1 MGAATAASGHKNIA
15 RGLQIL
21 QPNMSYAELTNVII
35 AAFCPI
41 VVTTEKLKKSE
52 KWDRLRQFDTILRRQ
67 LAADMLPPGT
77 LIIANVSLP
86 PAVYR
91 ELRNQAAKVGQK
103 PTQFMATVLTRAAG
117 N

>member
-1 MGAATAASGHKNIA
+1 
-15 RGLQIL
+15 
-21 QPNMSYAELTNVII
+21 LTNVII

-41 VVTTEKLKKSE
+41 VANTENLTNSE

-77 LIIANVSLP
+77 LIIANVPLP

-103 PTQFMATVLTRAAG
+103 PTQFMATVLTRAAE